1 MQNGSGPQFASHW
14 FLNSKGGVGKS
25 HYSALLMQAHL
36 AAGLPVTGIDADATS
51 ATFSSF
57 KDLKVR
63 RVGIMHGDK
72 IDARVFDDIVEE
84 ILTKETNF
92 VIDTGASSFVEL
104 NRYLTKNGIPDHIVL
119 AGKKFVAN
127 LIITGGATFNET
139 SLNLKAIA
147 EQAPPSVE
155 IVVWLNEHFGP
166 VAPAGRSFEDLE
178 IYQMTAPRIKGVIRL
193 EDHTFSEPAT
203 FGADVKQMMS
213 KSLSFHEV
221 RQSPEFTLMAKA
233 RLHRLEQE
241 INGKLAAAFSL

>member
-1 MQNGSGPQFASHW
+1 
-14 FLNSKGGVGKS
+14 
-25 HYSALLMQAHL
+25 
-36 AAGLPVTGIDADATS
+36 
-51 ATFSSF
+51 
-57 KDLKVR
+57 
-63 RVGIMHGDK
+63 
-72 IDARVFDDIVEE
+72 
-84 ILTKETNF
+84 
-92 VIDTGASSFVEL
+92 
-104 NRYLTKNGIPDHIVL
+104 VL

-147 EQAPPSVE
+147 GQAPPSVE

-178 IYQMTAPRIKGVIRL
+178 IYRMTAPRIKGVIRL